1 MSDQTT
7 HETNEPT
14 TSWRDKT
21 LKAAGVG
28 YLVGDVAGIGAS
40 IARGGFKANWGTAG
54 GFATWAAGG
63 IGAAVYGNPDAEKQM
78 EILAHKLEAYLVK
91 QGSKVTDV
99 ERNHSDLLRGKNGI
113 GAKLDRFMHEHPTE
127 ILNASYAVGASM
139 MIRDGINEVRKHG
152 GKDIFPKALNKA
164 AFGNVSSGFWLG
176 SLVLA
181 GALTGLLLK
190 EDPEAKSKVDPN
202 SITSRVAGFFKEK
215 PMRAS
220 GAFYWGG
227 NLFAFKKAM
236 DDKAAA
242 ATAPYAVKPHH
253 LSLLTVAAYVASNGL
268 LALSSRDQ
276 IREEKFKPEHL
287 AQLEQVAAE
296 IIAAQPPQL
305 QAQLLNGVA
314 DYLSKERMIGVPAE
328 ELSKQLI
335 ARVSETSKR
344 HLAHGAENNWAGKVS
359 AAHAQGDGSPALV

>member
-1 MSDQTT
+1 MSQITT
-7 HETNEPT
+7 ESNETKT
-14 TSWRDKT
+14 SSWRDKT

-28 YLVGDVAGIGAS
+28 YLVGDFAGVGAS
-40 IARGGFKANWGTAG
+40 VLRGKFESNWATAG

-63 IGAAVYGNPDAEKQM
+63 LAAAVYGNPDSEKQL

-91 QGSKVTDV
+91 HGATVTDA
-99 ERNHSDLLRGKNGI
+99 ERNQSDLLRGKNGL
-113 GAKLDRFMHEHPTE
+113 GATLDRFMHEHPTE

-139 MIRDGINEVRKHG
+139 LIRDGIKEVRKIG

-164 AFGNVSSGFWLG
+164 AFGNVSSYFWFG

-190 EDPEAKSKVDPN
+190 EDPDARAKVDPN

-236 DDKAAA
+236 DDRAAA
-242 ATAPYAVKPHH
+242 AIAPYAIKPHH
-253 LSLLTVAAYVASNGL
+253 LSFLTVAAYVASNGL

-276 IREEKFKPEHL
+276 VDEKKLNPEHL

-296 IIAAQPPQL
+296 IIAAQPPQV
-305 QAQLLNGVA
+305 QAQLLTSVSEYLAKEKMVA
-314 DYLSKERMIGVPAE
+314 TAPE

-335 ARVSETSKR
+335 ARVAATSKR
-344 HLAHGAENNWAGKVS
+344 HLAQGTEQRWAARTAAAPS
-359 AAHAQGDGSPALV
+359 AASTSIA